1 MSASAPIRVRLRG
14 RTSRSM
20 SLRACSTAADSA
32 VPSAGTWLRRA
43 GAVAGP
49 PVGGS
54 PFVIVIRWSLSV
66 GQAPRPPEHAKTLA
80 TRRGSLR
87 SSVAGA
93 SVALV
98 PPRSSVLPPGAG
110 NEEAKK
116 AVKPGKERAK
126 QVEKGYVLGEVAHG
140 HRDAAAIRRHDDGDG
155 AALAISEEAQ
165 AIDSR
170 CPAGSGSAQSKRP
183 RGGRATQPRTGPSS
197 RSAPR
202 GASPEPAENEETAC
216 HGGLV
221 AMDEGTRPDHHVQRC
236 PASIPKSG
244 RERAGLATTTAMG
257 LTPIGAIFVTSP
269 SACPRRWSG
278 RWTRATPQPR

>member
-1 MSASAPIRVRLRG
+1 MPWRMSASMSASAPIRVRLRG

-20 SLRACSTAADSA
+20 SLRACSTAADC
-32 VPSAGTWLRRA
+32 RRA
-43 GAVAGP
+43 VGGHVAAPGGRGRQGRP
-49 PVGGS
+49 SVGS
-54 PFVIVIRWSLSV
+54 PFVIVIRLVPSV

-140 HRDAAAIRRHDDGDG
+140 HRHAAAIRRHDDGDG

-165 AIDSR
+165 A
-170 CPAGSGSAQSKRP
+170 
-183 RGGRATQPRTGPSS
+183 
-197 RSAPR
+197 
-202 GASPEPAENEETAC
+202 
-216 HGGLV
+216 
-221 AMDEGTRPDHHVQRC
+221 TRLP
-236 PASIPKSG
+236 
-244 RERAGLATTTAMG
+244 
-257 LTPIGAIFVTSP
+257 
-269 SACPRRWSG
+269 
-278 RWTRATPQPR
+278 